1 MCQRHGSLLWHAG
14 AVRSAAC
21 RYTEKKGAQ
30 LLRVF
35 SHYVSARL
43 VVLVVLEG
51 MVLALAVNWG
61 FSLYEPAAASG
72 ITPGAETSM
81 TLTVLV
87 FVAVMLSV
95 MNGIGLYE
103 PDLLRNQRSVAVRLV
118 IAAVVGLTIT
128 CTSVLLVS
136 WPYLAVKGLATGAA
150 AGLAGSCVVRW
161 MLARWCD
168 VASFKPR
175 VLVLG
180 NGSGAAKIA
189 HLAQRDRTH
198 EVVGCIDCG
207 ALSDSRAPLPRLLPA
222 AGESLFAVAEK
233 YGVDHIVIAV
243 KDRRGGGLPVQDLLE
258 CRLHGM
264 RVSDLSSFFEREYR
278 QVLLESLTPSWMVFG
293 EGFRQGLI
301 RTIVKRVFDIA
312 ASLALLLVTFPVML
326 IAAVCIICETGRPV
340 LYRQERVGQG
350 GRSFTIYKFRSMSM
364 GAESDGKPRWAG
376 ANDDRT
382 TRAGRF
388 MRKTRIDELP
398 QIFNVLKGEMSFVG
412 PRPERPYFVDKL
424 RERVPYYALRHSVKP
439 GITGWAQVRYPY
451 GASVEDAIQKLQY
464 DLYYV
469 KNHTLFLDLVIL
481 AATVEVVLWGG
492 GSGAAPVPPERRSDA
507 EVVLAPATL
516 EAK

>member
-1 MCQRHGSLLWHAG
+1 
-14 AVRSAAC
+14 
-21 RYTEKKGAQ
+21 

-43 VVLVVLEG
+43 VVLAVLEG

-72 ITPGAETSM
+72 ITPGAEASM

-95 MNGIGLYE
+95 MNGVGLYE
-103 PDLLRNQRSVAVRLV
+103 PELLRNPRSVAVRLV
-118 IAAVVGLTIT
+118 VAAVVGLMIT
-128 CTSVLLVS
+128 CTIVLLVS
-136 WPYLAVKGLATGAA
+136 WPYLAVKGLSTGAA

-161 MLARWCD
+161 MFARWCA

-175 VLVLG
+175 VLVIG

-198 EVVGCIDCG
+198 EVVGCIDCE
-207 ALSDSRAPLPRLLPA
+207 ASADRRAPLPRLLPA
-222 AGESLFAVAEK
+222 AGESLCAVAEK
-233 YGVDHIVIAV
+233 YSVDHIVIAV

-258 CRLHGM
+258 CRLHGV
-264 RVSDLSSFFEREYR
+264 RVSDLSTFFEREHR

-293 EGFRQGLI
+293 EGFRQSLT
-301 RTIVKRVFDIA
+301 RAIVKRVFDIA
-312 ASLALLLVTFPVML
+312 ASLVLLLATFPVML

-340 LYRQERVGQG
+340 LYRQERVGQS
-350 GRSFTIYKFRSMSM
+350 GRSFTIYKFRSMST

-382 TRAGRF
+382 TRVGRF

-398 QIFNVLKGEMSFVG
+398 QVFNVLKGEMTFVG

-424 RERVPYYALRHSVKP
+424 REQIPYYALRHSVKP
-439 GITGWAQVRYPY
+439 GITGWAQVRYSY
-451 GASVEDAIQKLQY
+451 GASVEDAIEKLQY

-492 GSGAAPVPPERRSDA
+492 GSGAAPAVAPLRVEAAAP
-507 EVVLAPATL
+507 LAPASL